1 MATQAT
7 TLTRPLAPAS
17 AGVMLPA
24 FTLWWREI
32 VRFYRQPTRV
42 VGVLAS
48 PLVFW
53 LVIGSGFGTSFRSG
67 GGPGQQHY
75 LDYFYPGAL
84 IMIVLFTSIFT
95 MMSVIED
102 RKEGFLLSVLVA
114 PVPRTAIVLGKVL
127 GGTTLS
133 AVQGLIFLIFAPFA
147 GVHLE
152 LAQVLLAAVVVFL
165 VSFALTAL
173 GFAIAWPMDS
183 SQAFHG
189 IVNLFLIPL
198 WLLSGALF
206 PIQNASKWIKV
217 IMRLNPLTYGVEAL
231 RGLLYPGAETTFP
244 LPSAMA
250 TLRSVFAGNVWTR
263 ITDGKPPHHEARRLI
278 VGNSIAE
285 QYAFFPALNATLNGT
300 SAALLLTG
308 RSPDCSRAHCRTPR
322 LHDCCGSCVGSV
334 SGVLSILPLQSRK
347 HSIPGRGMGTSRLF
361 HDSDF
366 PCHTGDR
373 HRAAGDHHF
382 DSRAEGAVSAA
393 SGDRALDVA
402 FVDVCFRHGCDCLFH
417 ALPMVPAQLVAS
429 DGDSSR

>member
-1 MATQAT
+1 ME
-7 TLTRPLAPAS
+7 RPGS
-17 AGVMLPA
+17 AGLLLPA

-133 AVQGLIFLIFAPFA
+133 AVQGMIFLIFAPFA
-147 GVHLE
+147 GVHFDPL
-152 LAQVLLAAVVVFL
+152 QVLLVTIVVFL
-165 VSFALTAL
+165 VSFSLTAL

-206 PIQNASKWIKV
+206 PLSGASKSLQIV
-217 IMRLNPLTYGVEAL
+217 MRLNPLTYGVEAL
-231 RGLLYPGAETTFP
+231 RALLYPSAETTFP

-250 TLRSVFAGNVWTR
+250 TLLLFSLVMLALAVLMANRRTTR
-263 ITDGKPPHHEARRLI
+263 
-278 VGNSIAE
+278 
-285 QYAFFPALNATLNGT
+285 PAA
-300 SAALLLTG
+300 
-308 RSPDCSRAHCRTPR
+308 
-322 LHDCCGSCVGSV
+322 
-334 SGVLSILPLQSRK
+334 
-347 HSIPGRGMGTSRLF
+347 
-361 HDSDF
+361 
-366 PCHTGDR
+366 
-373 HRAAGDHHF
+373 
-382 DSRAEGAVSAA
+382 
-393 SGDRALDVA
+393 
-402 FVDVCFRHGCDCLFH
+402 
-417 ALPMVPAQLVAS
+417 
-429 DGDSSR
+429 

>member
-7 TLTRPLAPAS
+7 ALARPTAHAS

-24 FTLWWREI
+24 FTLWCREI
-32 VRFYRQPTRV
+32 VRFYRQTTRV
-42 VGVLAS
+42 IGVLAS

-53 LVIGSGFGTSFRSG
+53 LVIGSGFGSSFRSG
-67 GGPGQQHY
+67 GGAGQQHY

-133 AVQGLIFLIFAPFA
+133 AVQGMIFLIFAPFA
-147 GVHLE
+147 GVHLHP
-152 LAQVLLAAVVVFL
+152 LQVLLVTLVVFL
-165 VSFALTAL
+165 VSFSLTAL

-206 PIQNASKWIKV
+206 PLSGASKSLQIV
-217 IMRLNPLTYGVEAL
+217 MRLNPLTYGVEAL
-231 RGLLYPGAETTFP
+231 RGLLYPSAETTFP

-250 TLRSVFAGNVWTR
+250 TLLLFSLVMLALAVLMANRRTTR
-263 ITDGKPPHHEARRLI
+263 T
-278 VGNSIAE
+278 
-285 QYAFFPALNATLNGT
+285 
-300 SAALLLTG
+300 AA
-308 RSPDCSRAHCRTPR
+308 
-322 LHDCCGSCVGSV
+322 
-334 SGVLSILPLQSRK
+334 
-347 HSIPGRGMGTSRLF
+347 
-361 HDSDF
+361 
-366 PCHTGDR
+366 
-373 HRAAGDHHF
+373 
-382 DSRAEGAVSAA
+382 
-393 SGDRALDVA
+393 
-402 FVDVCFRHGCDCLFH
+402 
-417 ALPMVPAQLVAS
+417 
-429 DGDSSR
+429 

>member
-7 TLTRPLAPAS
+7 TLPQPMVPAS

-133 AVQGLIFLIFAPFA
+133 AVQGMIFLLFAPFA
-147 GVHLE
+147 GVHLDPV
-152 LAQVLLAAVVVFL
+152 QVLLVAVVVFL
-165 VSFALTAL
+165 VSFSLTAL

-198 WLLSGALF
+198 WLVSGALF
-206 PIQNASKWIKV
+206 PLTGASKWLQV
-217 IMRLNPLTYGVEAL
+217 VMRVNPLTYGVAAL
-231 RGLLYPGAETTFP
+231 RGLMYPGADSSFP
-244 LPSAMA
+244 PPSSMA
-250 TLRSVFAGNVWTR
+250 TLVLFSLAMFGLAWLMANRRTTR
-263 ITDGKPPHHEARRLI
+263 
-278 VGNSIAE
+278 
-285 QYAFFPALNATLNGT
+285 PAA
-300 SAALLLTG
+300 
-308 RSPDCSRAHCRTPR
+308 
-322 LHDCCGSCVGSV
+322 
-334 SGVLSILPLQSRK
+334 
-347 HSIPGRGMGTSRLF
+347 
-361 HDSDF
+361 
-366 PCHTGDR
+366 
-373 HRAAGDHHF
+373 
-382 DSRAEGAVSAA
+382 
-393 SGDRALDVA
+393 
-402 FVDVCFRHGCDCLFH
+402 
-417 ALPMVPAQLVAS
+417 
-429 DGDSSR
+429 